1 MRKTLLSGA
10 AALAFC
16 AGLCAPAQAQ
26 WLVTDPWNTA
36 QAVEQVRQ
44 AVAQL
49 QVMQQ
54 QYQQLQ
60 QQYQAIAHLPNQ
72 GLQQLGQQFN
82 VSQFRNALPAQ
93 SSVLGTVMNG
103 TALGGGAFGSAA
115 QGYRDQN
122 QVYSAPG
129 QDFQARE
136 LDRNGQS
143 VAGAQ
148 AMAAGLYQSA
158 ADRIT
163 TLQGLESQLADA
175 PDTKAVADIQARL
188 STESAYIQ
196 AQQVQAQSLGMWQAT
211 QERNADQ
218 RHDEERRRQVDS
230 LIEVAKAR
238 GG

>member
-1 MRKTLLSGA
+1 MRKTLLAGA
-10 AALAFC
+10 AALALC
-16 AGLCAPAQAQ
+16 AGFCAPAQAQ
-26 WLVTDPWNTA
+26 WVVTDPWNTA

-60 QQYQAIAHLPNQ
+60 QQYQAIAHLPDQ
-72 GLQQLGQQFN
+72 GLQQLGQRFN
-82 VSQFRNALPAQ
+82 VPQFRNALPSQ

-122 QVYSAPG
+122 QVYSSPG

-163 TLQGLESQLADA
+163 TLQGLEGQLASA

-196 AQQVQAQSLGMWQAT
+196 AQQVQAQSLGLWQTT

-230 LIEVAKAR
+230 LIEAAKAR